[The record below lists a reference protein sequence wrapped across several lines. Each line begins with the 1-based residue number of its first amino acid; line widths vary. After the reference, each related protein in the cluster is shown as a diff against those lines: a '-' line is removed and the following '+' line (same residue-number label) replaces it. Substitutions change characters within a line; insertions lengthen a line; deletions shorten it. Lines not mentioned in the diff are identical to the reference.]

1 MNVSYEVYE
10 INVQVVNMM
19 MRKEGGGPFPV
30 STHSSFKSAFL
41 NLLSQIFMHRIRCQF
56 KQEHMT
62 LEPRKI
68 SSK

>member
-1 MNVSYEVYE
+1 
-10 INVQVVNMM
+10 M

-30 STHSSFKSAFL
+30 STHLSFKSAFL
-41 NLLSQIFMHRIRCQF
+41 NLLSQIFMHRIRCEF